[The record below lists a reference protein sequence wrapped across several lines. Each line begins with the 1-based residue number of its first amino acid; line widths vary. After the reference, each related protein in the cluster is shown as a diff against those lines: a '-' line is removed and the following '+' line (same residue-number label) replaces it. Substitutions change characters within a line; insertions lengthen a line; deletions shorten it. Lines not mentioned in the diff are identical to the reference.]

1 MASLPS
7 VHGVRVATPDDL
19 HRISTVAAA
28 AFFFSPTFQFQRPF
42 HQKFPSDTIAS
53 YFMQY
58 EAAIRDPLCLVLV
71 AEDTLVADE
80 AKHVYEALR
89 GAFSSQ
95 PSDQGIVGVCSIQ
108 LKPNSSY
115 IDHLQQ
121 RPTLT
126 SPAAN
131 QHGVNDL
138 RRDQSAEAV
147 AIYNEVTRP
156 AKLKH
161 LDGNMRL
168 STLAVAPA
176 YWRRGHAR
184 RLVSF
189 CTQLA
194 DLDNAVLG
202 VSATPHGAKVA
213 SKAGFQEQDIVRYAH
228 LTIGQQLQQ
237 GAVSAA
243 GFELWYSMQAPWGHE
258 LLGKSD
264 NLALSTT
271 IGVSSAV
278 ILNNQQ
284 PTKPGRNA
292 R

>member
-1 MASLPS
+1 
-7 VHGVRVATPDDL
+7 
-19 HRISTVAAA
+19 
-28 AFFFSPTFQFQRPF
+28 
-42 HQKFPSDTIAS
+42 
-53 YFMQY
+53 MQY

-156 AKLKH
+156 AKLKYISPTRFPNDILTTNHRH

-243 GFELWYSMQAPWGHE
+243 GFELWYDDWSNISANEADLRHQLQDWYTLAPQY
-258 LLGKSD
+258 LGIVCRHPGAMSFSE
-264 NLALSTT
+264 NPT
-271 IGVSSAV
+271 ISH
-278 ILNNQQ
+278 
-284 PTKPGRNA
+284 
-292 R
+292 

>member
-7 VHGVRVATPDDL
+7 VHGVRVATQDDL

-28 AFFFSPTFQFQRPF
+28 AFFSSPTFQFQRPLHHRF
-42 HQKFPSDTIAS
+42 SSDTIAS

-58 EAAIRDPLCLVLV
+58 DAAIRDPLCLVLV
-71 AEDTLVADE
+71 AEDTLEADE

-95 PSDQGIVGVCSIQ
+95 PSDCQAIVGVCSIQ

-115 IDHLQQ
+115 VDHLQQ
-121 RPTLT
+121 RPTLA
-126 SPAAN
+126 SPATN
-131 QHGVNDL
+131 QPGVNDL
-138 RRDQSAEAV
+138 QRDQSAEAV
-147 AIYNEVTRP
+147 AIYNQVTRP
-156 AKLKH
+156 AKLKY

-202 VSATPHGAKVA
+202 VSATPYGAKVV
-213 SKAGFQEQDIVRYAH
+213 SKAGFQEQDVIRYTP

-237 GAVSAA
+237 GAISAA
-243 GFELWYSMQAPWGHE
+243 GFELWIGIRMPH
-258 LLGKSD
+258 
-264 NLALSTT
+264 ST
-271 IGVSSAV
+271 
-278 ILNNQQ
+278 
-284 PTKPGRNA
+284 
-292 R
+292 